1 MLLLLHLRKNVKIN
15 SYAKK
20 INAFD
25 FNKKDNKV
33 NRPGIH
39 AKTKHSNHKNSKNYR
54 KLNRGQGR
62 WNNYL

>member
-1 MLLLLHLRKNVKIN
+1 MPR
-15 SYAKK
+15 K

-25 FNKKDNKV
+25 FKKSNSKV

-39 AKTKHSNHKNSKNYR
+39 AKTKHSNHKSSKNYR

-62 WNNYL
+62 